1 MNGRTVLAAATAPVL
16 VALLFAT
23 PRSPARQAGGTPGSR
38 AGSPGGTP
46 ESAAPAPAAS
56 PIASPPAA
64 APTGIFGFLR
74 GSLPRQG
81 EIEALLLS
89 LPDAAKVEEHAR
101 VLTEEPHVAG
111 TPENARVERYI
122 ADRFREAGLEVEM
135 KSYDVYMGY
144 VKHALLEQIAPEPKL
159 LTRPEEGVPED
170 KDASDPRAALNW
182 NAYSPSCDLTRE
194 VVYVNHA
201 RPEDFAALD
210 RLGVSVKDRL
220 VLARYYRGYRGGKAQ
235 EAEKRGAAGIIFYS
249 DPMEDGYYRGDV
261 YPHGPWGPDSH
272 FQRGATA
279 YDYIVPGDPLTP
291 GWASLP
297 GARRIA
303 PREAA
308 NLPRIPSIPISW
320 RDALVVFRSLAGP
333 AVPRGWQGGLPLT
346 YHVGPG
352 PSRLHLK
359 IDASFERRAITDV
372 IGVLRGSDEPEKI
385 VLLGNH
391 HDAWVYGAVDPVS
404 GTAAM
409 LELARVAGELKRRGF
424 PPRRTLVFGNWDAEE
439 WTLTGS
445 TEWGEERKDD
455 LAKNGVACLN
465 IDSAASGPNFQA
477 SAVPTMRRMI
487 SEALRDVRD
496 PKSGEDLF
504 TVTLRDDEE
513 EAFTPIYN
521 APAVEHRAH
530 RINYDILGSG
540 SDYTV
545 FFNHIGM
552 PSLDAGFDGP
562 YGVYHSVLDNYFWM
576 SRLGD
581 PGFLYHTAMVRIW
594 GLLAYRTANAD
605 ILPFEE
611 SAYPADVKTYLDDLE
626 KGAGAARLPDLT
638 DLRAALAEW
647 EKAAADFDARVAAV
661 LEASDSKSPG
671 AGRGAAPGGAGP
683 SPQALAKVNA
693 ALMRAERD
701 LLVAAGIPKRPWF
714 RHLIYAPRPTY
725 QALTLP
731 GLREAVEENDAAGA
745 RAQAGNLAAAVRAR
759 AATVRKGMEALGR

>member
-1 MNGRTVLAAATAPVL
+1 MNGRVLLTAAAAPALAALLLAAPRPPDRR
-16 VALLFAT
+16 ASG
-23 PRSPARQAGGTPGSR
+23 PPGAPKSA
-38 AGSPGGTP
+38 AGSP
-46 ESAAPAPAAS
+46 AAPGS
-56 PIASPPAA
+56 PVPPA
-64 APTGIFGFLR
+64 TGIFGFLR
-74 GSLPRQG
+74 ASLPRQR

-89 LPDAAKVEEHAR
+89 LPDTARVEEHAR
-101 VLTEEPHVAG
+101 VLTGEPHIAG
-111 TPENARVERYI
+111 TPGNARVQRYI
-122 ADRFREAGLEVEM
+122 ADRFKEAGLDVEM

-144 VKHALLEQIAPEPKL
+144 VNRALLEQVAPEPRL

-170 KDASDPRAALNW
+170 RDASDPRASLNW

-235 EAEKRGAAGIIFYS
+235 EAQKRGAAGIIFYS

-261 YPHGPWGPDSH
+261 YPHGPWGPESH

-279 YDYIVPGDPLTP
+279 FDYIVPGDPLTP

-297 GARRIA
+297 GARRID
-303 PREAA
+303 PRQAE
-308 NLPRIPSIPISW
+308 NLPRIPSVPISW
-320 RDALVVFRSLAGP
+320 RDALVVFRNLAGP

-352 PSRLHLK
+352 PARLHLR
-359 IDASFERRAITDV
+359 IEASFERRAITNV
-372 IGVLRGSDEPEKI
+372 IGVLRGSAEPEKI

-391 HDAWVYGAVDPVS
+391 HDAWVYGAVDPAS

-445 TEWGEERKDD
+445 TEWGEEREDD
-455 LAKNGVACLN
+455 LARNGVACLN
-465 IDSAASGPNFQA
+465 IDSAAAGPNFQA
-477 SAVPTMRRMI
+477 TAVPTMRRLI

-496 PKSGEDLF
+496 PRSGEDLF
-504 TVTLRDDEE
+504 AVTLRDDEE
-513 EAFTPIYN
+513 GAFTPIYN

-576 SRLGD
+576 SRFGD
-581 PGFLYHTAMVRIW
+581 PGFLYHTTMVRVW
-594 GLLAYRTANAD
+594 ALLAYRTANAD

-611 SAYPADVKTYLDDLE
+611 SPYPADVGTYLDDLE
-626 KGAGAARLPDLT
+626 KSAGAARLPDLA
-638 DLRAALAEW
+638 DLRAAIAEW
-647 EKAAADFDARVAAV
+647 EKAAAEFDARVAAI
-661 LEASDSKSPG
+661 LEAEAPG
-671 AGRGAAPGGAGP
+671 PPRQRGAASRGPRP
-683 SPQALAKVNA
+683 SPKALAGVNA
-693 ALMRAERD
+693 SLMRAERD
-701 LLVAAGIPKRPWF
+701 LLSAAGIPKRPWF
-714 RHLIYAPRPTY
+714 RHLIYAPLPTY
-725 QALTLP
+725 QAETLP
-731 GLREAVEENDAAGA
+731 GLREAIGDGDAPRAA
-745 RAQAGNLAAAVRAR
+745 AQARTLAAAVRAR
-759 AATVRKGMEALGR
+759 TATVRKGAEALWR

>member
-1 MNGRTVLAAATAPVL
+1 MNARVLLTAAAAPALAA
-16 VALLFAT
+16 LLLAA
-23 PRSPARQAGGTPGSR
+23 PRSPARPNVGTRESNARQA
-38 AGSPGGTP
+38 
-46 ESAAPAPAAS
+46 SAAPAATGD
-56 PIASPPAA
+56 
-64 APTGIFGFLR
+64 TGIFGFLR
-74 GSLPRQG
+74 PSLPRQR

-89 LPDAAKVEEHAR
+89 LPDASKVEAHAR

-111 TPENARVERYI
+111 TPGNAQVQRYI

-144 VKHALLEQIAPEPKL
+144 VKKALLEQIAPEPRL

-170 KDASDPRAALNW
+170 KDAADPRASLNW

-194 VVYVNHA
+194 VVFANHA

-220 VLARYYRGYRGGKAQ
+220 VLARYYRGYRGGKAH
-235 EAEKRGAAGIIFYS
+235 EAQKRGAAGIVFYS

-261 YPHGPWGPDSH
+261 YPDGPWGPESH

-279 YDYIVPGDPLTP
+279 YDYLVPGDPLTP

-297 GARRIA
+297 GARRID
-303 PREAA
+303 PREAE

-320 RDALVVFRSLAGP
+320 RDALVVFRNLAGP

-359 IDASFERRAITDV
+359 IEASFETRAITNV
-372 IGVLRGSDEPEKI
+372 IGVLRGSAEPKKI

-409 LELARVAGELKRRGF
+409 LELARVAGELKRRGY

-445 TEWGEERKDD
+445 TEWGEEREAD
-455 LAKNGVACLN
+455 LARHGVACLN
-465 IDSAASGPNFQA
+465 IDSAAAGTNFQA
-477 SAVPTMRRMI
+477 SAVPTMRRLI
-487 SEALRDVRD
+487 SEALRDVPD

-504 TVTLRDDEE
+504 TVTLRGDEE

-545 FFNHIGM
+545 FFNRIGM
-552 PSLDAGFDGP
+552 PSLDAAFDGP

-576 SRLGD
+576 SRIGD
-581 PGFLYHTAMVRIW
+581 PGFLYHTAMVRVW

-605 ILPFEE
+605 LLPFEE
-611 SAYPADVKTYLDDLE
+611 SPYPADVKTYLDDLE
-626 KGAGAARLPDLT
+626 KGAAAARLSDLG

-647 EKAAADFDARVAAV
+647 EKAAADFDAKVAAV
-661 LEASDSKSPG
+661 FD
-671 AGRGAAPGGAGP
+671 GGSGP
-683 SPQALAKVNA
+683 SPKSLAKVNA

-701 LLVAAGIPKRPWF
+701 LLAASGIPNRPWF
-714 RHLIYAPRPTY
+714 RHLVYAPLPSY
-725 QALTLP
+725 QAETLP
-731 GLREAVEENDAAGA
+731 GLREAIGDGDAP
-745 RAQAGNLAAAVRAR
+745 RAAAQTRALAAAVRAR
-759 AATVRKGMEALGR
+759 TATVRKGTEALGR

>member
-1 MNGRTVLAAATAPVL
+1 
-16 VALLFAT
+16 
-23 PRSPARQAGGTPGSR
+23 
-38 AGSPGGTP
+38 
-46 ESAAPAPAAS
+46 
-56 PIASPPAA
+56 
-64 APTGIFGFLR
+64 
-74 GSLPRQG
+74 
-81 EIEALLLS
+81 
-89 LPDAAKVEEHAR
+89 
-101 VLTEEPHVAG
+101 
-111 TPENARVERYI
+111 
-122 ADRFREAGLEVEM
+122 
-135 KSYDVYMGY
+135 MGY
-144 VKHALLEQIAPEPKL
+144 VKSALLEQVAPEPKR
-159 LTRPEEGVPED
+159 LTSPEEGVPED

-194 VVYVNHA
+194 VVFVNHA

-235 EAEKRGAAGIIFYS
+235 EAQKRGAAGIIFYS

-279 YDYIVPGDPLTP
+279 FDYIVPGDPLTP

-297 GARRIA
+297 GAKRIN
-303 PREAA
+303 PRQAES
-308 NLPRIPSIPISW
+308 LPRIPSVPISW
-320 RDALVVFRSLAGP
+320 RDALVIFRNLAGP

-359 IDASFERRAITDV
+359 IEASFETRAITNV

-391 HDAWVYGAVDPVS
+391 HDAWVYGAVDPIS
-404 GTAAM
+404 GTATM
-409 LELARVAGELKRRGF
+409 IELARVAGELRRRGF

-455 LAKNGVACLN
+455 LARNGVACLN
-465 IDSAASGPNFQA
+465 IDSSASGPNFQA
-477 SAVPTMRRMI
+477 SVVPTLRRLI

-496 PKSGEDLF
+496 PKSGEDLY
-504 TVTLRDDEE
+504 TVTLRADEE
-513 EAFTPIYN
+513 DAFTPIYN
-521 APAVEHRAH
+521 APAVEQQAH

-562 YGVYHSVLDNYFWM
+562 YGVYHSVLDNHFWM
-576 SRLGD
+576 SRFGD
-581 PGFLYHTAMVRIW
+581 PGFLYHTAMVRVW
-594 GLLAYRTANAD
+594 GLLAYRMANAD

-611 SAYPADVKTYLDDLE
+611 SPYPADVKQYLDDLE
-626 KGAGAARLPDLT
+626 KSASAARLPDLA
-638 DLRAALAEW
+638 DLRAAIAGW
-647 EKAAADFDARVAAV
+647 EKAAADFDAGVAAA
-661 LEASDSKSPG
+661 LGGEQPAS
-671 AGRGAAPGGAGP
+671 AGGASSGGGTR
-683 SPQALAKVNA
+683 PQPAMLAKLNA
-693 ALMRAERD
+693 ALMQAERD
-701 LLVAAGIPKRPWF
+701 LLDPAGIPKRPWF
-714 RHLIYAPRPTY
+714 RHLIYAPLPTY
-725 QALTLP
+725 AAETLP
-731 GLREAVEENDAAGA
+731 GLREAVEDNDAARA
-745 RAQAGNLAAAVRAR
+745 RAQAKALAAAVGAR
-759 AATVRKGMEALGR
+759 TATVRKAAEALGR

>member
-1 MNGRTVLAAATAPVL
+1 MNARVLLTVAAAPALAA
-16 VALLFAT
+16 LLLAA
-23 PRSPARQAGGTPGSR
+23 PRSPA
-38 AGSPGGTP
+38 SPG
-46 ESAAPAPAAS
+46 PAAS
-56 PIASPPAA
+56 PAPSGPAA
-64 APTGIFGFLR
+64 SGDTGIFGFLR
-74 GSLPRQG
+74 PSLPRQR

-89 LPDAAKVEEHAR
+89 LPDASRVEAHAR

-111 TPENARVERYI
+111 TPGNAQVQRYI

-144 VKHALLEQIAPEPKL
+144 VNKALLEQIAPEPRL

-170 KDASDPRAALNW
+170 KDAADPRASLNW

-194 VVYVNHA
+194 VVFVNHA

-220 VLARYYRGYRGGKAQ
+220 VLARYYRGYRGGKAH
-235 EAEKRGAAGIIFYS
+235 EAQKRGAAGIIFYS

-261 YPHGPWGPDSH
+261 YPDGPWGPESH

-279 YDYIVPGDPLTP
+279 YDYLVPGDPLTP

-297 GARRIA
+297 GARRID
-303 PREAA
+303 PREAE

-320 RDALVVFRSLAGP
+320 RDALVVFRNLAGP

-359 IDASFERRAITDV
+359 IEASFETRAITNV
-372 IGVLRGSDEPEKI
+372 IGVLRGSAEPEKI

-409 LELARVAGELKRRGF
+409 LELARVAGELKRRGY

-445 TEWGEERKDD
+445 TEWGEEREAD
-455 LAKNGVACLN
+455 LARHGVACLN
-465 IDSAASGPNFQA
+465 IDSAAAGTNFQA
-477 SAVPTMRRMI
+477 SAVPTMRRLI
-487 SEALRDVRD
+487 SEALRDVPD

-504 TVTLRDDEE
+504 TVTLRGDEE

-545 FFNHIGM
+545 FFNRIGM
-552 PSLDAGFDGP
+552 PSLDAAFDGP

-576 SRLGD
+576 SRIGD
-581 PGFLYHTAMVRIW
+581 PGFLYHTAMVRVW

-605 ILPFEE
+605 LLPFEE
-611 SAYPADVKTYLDDLE
+611 SPYPADVKTYLDDLE
-626 KGAGAARLPDLT
+626 KGAAAARLPDLA

-647 EKAAADFDARVAAV
+647 EKAAAEFDAKVAAV
-661 LEASDSKSPG
+661 LDAGTAGTQG
-671 AGRGAAPGGAGP
+671 AGGSLPQGGSGP
-683 SPQALAKVNA
+683 SPKSLAKVNA

-701 LLVAAGIPKRPWF
+701 LLAASGIPNRPWF
-714 RHLIYAPRPTY
+714 RHLVYAPLPSY
-725 QALTLP
+725 QAETLP
-731 GLREAVEENDAAGA
+731 GLREAIGDGDAP
-745 RAQAGNLAAAVRAR
+745 RAAAQTRALASAVRAR
-759 AATVRKGMEALGR
+759 TATVRKGTEALGR

>member
-1 MNGRTVLAAATAPVL
+1 MNVRVLLTAAAAPALAA
-16 VALLFAT
+16 LLLAA
-23 PRSPARQAGGTPGSR
+23 PRSPDRLAVARSGSNARQASSPS
-38 AGSPGGTP
+38 GSPAAP
-46 ESAAPAPAAS
+46 AAPAPAGAEN
-56 PIASPPAA
+56 
-64 APTGIFGFLR
+64 GIFGFLR
-74 GSLPRQG
+74 RSLPRQR

-89 LPDAAKVEEHAR
+89 LPDASKVEAHAR

-111 TPENARVERYI
+111 TPGNAQVQRYI
-122 ADRFREAGLEVEM
+122 ADRFKEAGLEVEM

-144 VKHALLEQIAPEPKL
+144 VKKALLEQIAPEARL

-170 KDASDPRAALNW
+170 KDAADPRASLNW

-201 RPEDFAALD
+201 RPEDFETLD

-220 VLARYYRGYRGGKAQ
+220 VLARYYRGYRGGKAH
-235 EAEKRGAAGIIFYS
+235 EAQKRGAAGIIFYS

-261 YPHGPWGPDSH
+261 YPEGPWGPESH

-279 YDYIVPGDPLTP
+279 YDYLVPGDPLTP

-297 GARRIA
+297 GARRID
-303 PREAA
+303 PREAE

-320 RDALVVFRSLAGP
+320 RDALVVFRNLAGP
-333 AVPRGWQGGLPLT
+333 AVPKGWQGGLPLT
-346 YHVGPG
+346 YHLGPG

-359 IDASFERRAITDV
+359 IEASFETRAITNV
-372 IGVLRGSDEPEKI
+372 IGVLRGSAEPEKI

-409 LELARVAGELKRRGF
+409 IELARVAGELKRRGY

-445 TEWGEERKDD
+445 TEWGEEREAD
-455 LAKNGVACLN
+455 LARNGVACLN
-465 IDSAASGPNFQA
+465 IDSAAAGSNFQA
-477 SAVPTMRRMI
+477 SAVPTMRRLI
-487 SEALRDVRD
+487 SEALRDAPD

-504 TVTLRDDEE
+504 TVTLRGDEE
-513 EAFTPIYN
+513 GAFTPIYN

-545 FFNHIGM
+545 FFNRLGM
-552 PSLDAGFDGP
+552 PSLDAAFDGP

-576 SRLGD
+576 SRIGD
-581 PGFLYHTAMVRIW
+581 PGFLYHTAMVRVW

-605 ILPFEE
+605 LLPFEE
-611 SAYPADVKTYLDDLE
+611 SPYPADVKTYLDDLE
-626 KGAGAARLPDLT
+626 KSAAAARLPDLA

-647 EKAAADFDARVAAV
+647 EKAAAELDARVAAV
-661 LEASDSKSPG
+661 LG
-671 AGRGAAPGGAGP
+671 AGAPGEAGTAP
-683 SPQALAKVNA
+683 DASRVPARRLAKANA

-701 LLVAAGIPKRPWF
+701 LLSAAGIPNRPWF
-714 RHLIYAPRPTY
+714 RHLIYAPLPSY
-725 QALTLP
+725 QAETLP
-731 GLREAVEENDAAGA
+731 GLREAIGDGDAP
-745 RAQAGNLAAAVRAR
+745 RAAAQTRALAAAVRAR
-759 AATVRKGMEALGR
+759 TATVRKGTAALSR

>member
-1 MNGRTVLAAATAPVL
+1 MNARVLLTAAAAPALAA
-16 VALLFAT
+16 LLLAA
-23 PRSPARQAGGTPGSR
+23 PRSPARPNVGTRESNARQA
-38 AGSPGGTP
+38 
-46 ESAAPAPAAS
+46 SAAPAATGD
-56 PIASPPAA
+56 
-64 APTGIFGFLR
+64 TGIFGFLR
-74 GSLPRQG
+74 PSLPRQR

-89 LPDAAKVEEHAR
+89 LPDASKVEAHAR

-111 TPENARVERYI
+111 TPGNAQVQRYI

-144 VKHALLEQIAPEPKL
+144 VKKALLEQIAPEPRL

-170 KDASDPRAALNW
+170 KDAADPRASLNW

-194 VVYVNHA
+194 VVFANHA

-220 VLARYYRGYRGGKAQ
+220 VLARYYRGYRGGKAH
-235 EAEKRGAAGIIFYS
+235 EAQKRGAAGIIFYS

-261 YPHGPWGPDSH
+261 YPDGPWGPESH

-279 YDYIVPGDPLTP
+279 YDYLVPGDPLTP

-297 GARRIA
+297 GARRID
-303 PREAA
+303 PREAE

-320 RDALVVFRSLAGP
+320 RDALVVFRNLAGP

-359 IDASFERRAITDV
+359 IEASFETRAITNV
-372 IGVLRGSDEPEKI
+372 IGVLRGSAEPKKI

-409 LELARVAGELKRRGF
+409 LELARVAGELKRRGY

-445 TEWGEERKDD
+445 TEWGEEREAD
-455 LAKNGVACLN
+455 LARHGVACLN
-465 IDSAASGPNFQA
+465 IDSAAAGTNFQA
-477 SAVPTMRRMI
+477 SAVPTMRRLI
-487 SEALRDVRD
+487 SEALRDVPD

-504 TVTLRDDEE
+504 TVTLRGDEE

-576 SRLGD
+576 SRIGD
-581 PGFLYHTAMVRIW
+581 PGFLYHTAMVRVW

-605 ILPFEE
+605 LLPFEE
-611 SAYPADVKTYLDDLE
+611 SPYPADVKTYLDDLE
-626 KGAGAARLPDLT
+626 KGAAAARLPDLG

-647 EKAAADFDARVAAV
+647 EKAAADFDAKVAAV
-661 LEASDSKSPG
+661 LD
-671 AGRGAAPGGAGP
+671 AGTGP
-683 SPQALAKVNA
+683 SPKLLAKVNA

-701 LLVAAGIPKRPWF
+701 LLAASGIPNRPWF
-714 RHLIYAPRPTY
+714 RHLVYAPLPSY
-725 QALTLP
+725 QAETLP
-731 GLREAVEENDAAGA
+731 GLREAIGDGDAP
-745 RAQAGNLAAAVRAR
+745 RAAAQTRALAAAVRAR
-759 AATVRKGMEALGR
+759 TATVRKGMEALGR